1 MRAKTGL
8 GRVSFRLL
16 RTITVGAVRWREP
29 AAVQNPFTSFIGVSW
44 TVTKRAYARARNAFL
59 TFLSNS

>member
-1 MRAKTGL
+1 MRAETGL

-16 RTITVGAVRWREP
+16 RTITVGAVKGREP

-44 TVTKRAYARARNAFL
+44 TVTKRA
-59 TFLSNS
+59 